1 LPHFEVTIVL
11 YVQMQ
16 LRTADPPSGT
26 KFSPVQGLE
35 LLVLLST
42 ETARHDLWQGLISPS
57 SYI

>member
-35 LLVLLST
+35 LPVLLST
-42 ETARHDLWQGLISPS
+42 ETARHDLWQGGW
-57 SYI
+57 